1 MEKNLVVKKNEDN
14 GRYKYIPQYLQSQWK
29 IIPVDFDDNFE
40 LKKALK
46 IADAVISMTWSES
59 FPPAPRLKLLQL
71 QGAGTNGV
79 DLFSVPPDSY
89 VCNVYEHEI
98 SISEYVLAAMLMWVT
113 DIDKHDNALRNG
125 DWYGSYLFGPPH
137 KELFGQTLGIVGYG
151 RIGREVAVRAKAFGM
166 KIISCNRTAKRA
178 KEINDDIMPM
188 TKLDSLLDE
197 SDFVLLS
204 TPLDKTTEKIIKLE
218 QLRCIG
224 ENGVIINI
232 ARGELIDEE
241 DLYQACKEKIIG
253 GAIIDTWYKYPLSR
267 NDKQAPSD
275 FNFRLLDNV
284 MMTPH
289 SSAWTERLIERRCE
303 AIAHNLDSISFNI
316 IPKNVVRE
324 PIGS

>member
-1 MEKNLVVKKNEDN
+1 MEKNLIVKKNEDN
-14 GRYKYIPQYLQSQWK
+14 GRYRYIPHYLRSEWR
-29 IIPVDFDDNFE
+29 IIPVDFNDNFE

-46 IADAVISMTWSES
+46 IADAVISMTWSKS

-79 DLFSVPPDSY
+79 DLSSVPPDSY

-98 SISEYVLAAMLMWVT
+98 SISEYVLAAMLRWVT

-125 DWYGSYLFGPPH
+125 DWSGSYLFGPPH
-137 KELFGQTLGIVGYG
+137 KELFGQTLGIVGFG
-151 RIGREVAVRAKAFGM
+151 RIGSEVAIRAKAFGM
-166 KIISCNRTAKRA
+166 KVIACSRTTKRV

-188 TKLDSLLDE
+188 SKLNYLLDE
-197 SDFVLLS
+197 SDFVLLA

-218 QLRCIG
+218 QLRRIG
-224 ENGVIINI
+224 KSGIIINI
-232 ARGELIDEE
+232 ARGALINEE
-241 DLYQACKEKIIG
+241 DLYHACKEKIIG
-253 GAIIDTWYKYPLSR
+253 GAIIDTWYKYPLSK

-275 FNFRLLDNV
+275 FNFGLLDNV

-303 AIAHNLDSISFNI
+303 AIASNLDSISFNI